1 MLSYCFKCRK
11 NTESKNPKAVK
22 TKNERIMLLSRCAVC
37 DSKKPKFIKEQEA
50 RGLLNKLTGIKVQIL
65 IDWLIANIFFLKHK
79 INVIVNKLL
88 LEGDKFMPEMHL
100 RQPGFG
106 YSPNGLFTKNKE
118 RIKAF

>member
-65 IDWLIANIFFLKHK
+65 ID
-79 INVIVNKLL
+79 
-88 LEGDKFMPEMHL
+88 
-100 RQPGFG
+100 
-106 YSPNGLFTKNKE
+106 
-118 RIKAF
+118 